1 MVEKDIIDVW
11 NEVTI
16 SDGKLVVTLV
26 SETMD
31 GTTIAEDMQVY
42 HMADADALEG
52 IIDNLSLS
60 QQSRHSL
67 MDWNDEREQSEDS
80 EESNTEPVLTRE
92 DLKNGDFHTIEDVYE
107 HLYKDEKYY
116 KDNEVEEY
124 DPNQS
129 NDHLQVGDIVRDT
142 RPPTWSENNEL
153 KVVGLPD
160 ENANEYVVSERAD
173 IFSDKTVWNANPQC
187 DEDEDVVECQ
197 YLDDTD
203 MSYPNASGSTYAFPV
218 SRLEQVE

>member
-1 MVEKDIIDVW
+1 
-11 NEVTI
+11 
-16 SDGKLVVTLV
+16 
-26 SETMD
+26 MD

-52 IIDNLSLS
+52 MIDNLSLS

-67 MDWNDEREQSEDS
+67 MEWNDEPEESEQS
-80 EESNTEPVLTRE
+80 
-92 DLKNGDFHTIEDVYE
+92 
-107 HLYKDEKYY
+107 
-116 KDNEVEEY
+116 DNEVEEY

-173 IFSDKTVWNANPQC
+173 IFSDKTVWNANPHC